1 MTFDADSCAAK
12 ASSSGLKR
20 LIRSLVES
28 IANECDAEMCEAK
41 TVFGNT
47 IREHLVSPVLQKVYK
62 DLFPYGCAIVIVLF
76 IILIFVLLIMFMVIT
91 KGLLK

>member
-1 MTFDADSCAAK
+1 MQANEESCTSRA
-12 ASSSGLKR
+12 SGLKR
-20 LIRSLVES
+20 LILSLVES

-41 TVFGNT
+41 TMFGNT

-62 DLFPYGCAIVIVLF
+62 DLFPYVCAIVVVLIV
-76 IILIFVLLIMFMVIT
+76 ILVFVLLIMFLVIT